1 MDELN
6 GRLLACQ
13 VMLTGLIARVANVSS
28 DPLAFLSEYRDEVRA
43 VVNGLAIGG
52 IDDAK
57 RIRAH
62 AIAAVDELFGLM
74 KPPSHADGS
83 E

>member
-13 VMLTGLIARVANVSS
+13 VLLTGLIARVANTQP
-28 DPLAFLSEYRDEVRA
+28 DPVGFLTDYRDEVHA
-43 VVNGLAIGG
+43 VVNGLRIAG
-52 IDDAK
+52 IADT
-57 RIRAH
+57 RAVRGA
-62 AIAAVDELFGLM
+62 AIATIDELFGLM
-74 KPPSHADGS
+74 KPPSPHGTN